1 MADVHVDKNLR
12 SYKGRKWTYLI
23 VATMLVLTAIV
34 INFAIN
40 NPDLAQ
46 KGVDTIAG
54 LPSWAF
60 PAIGTTV
67 GGLLFWV
74 GLKLEADWPE
84 YLGSALVAG
93 SIVGAEV
100 LLGWKNFELGGIVV
114 IPYAI
119 PLLVLMVLLMISNAK
134 TK

>member
-1 MADVHVDKNLR
+1 MAQHVVDHTHRTHK
-12 SYKGRKWTYLI
+12 SRKWTYLI
-23 VATMLVLTAIV
+23 VGVV
-34 INFAIN
+34 IILGAVVANFAMN
-40 NPDLAQ
+40 NPELAKQ
-46 KGVDTIAG
+46 GVDTIAG

-60 PAIGTTV
+60 PAGAAAL
-67 GGLLFWV
+67 GALLFYV

-100 LLGWKNFELGGIVV
+100 LLGWSNFEFGGIVV

-119 PLLVLMVLLMISNAK
+119 PALVLIVLLMISNAK

>member
-1 MADVHVDKNLR
+1 MAHVDKALR
-12 SYKGRKWTYLI
+12 NYKGRKWTYLI
-23 VATMLVLTAIV
+23 VGTLLVLAAVIV
-34 INFAIN
+34 NFAIN
-40 NPDLAQ
+40 NPELAE
-46 KGVDTIAG
+46 KGISTIAG

-60 PAIGTTV
+60 PAGGAV
-67 GGLLFWV
+67 VGLLIFYI

-84 YLGSALVAG
+84 YLGAAMIAG

-100 LLGWKNFELGGIVV
+100 LLGWNNFEFGGIVV

-119 PLLVLMVLLMISNAK
+119 PALVLMILLMVSNAK

>member
-1 MADVHVDKNLR
+1 MAHVDKALR

-23 VATMLVLTAIV
+23 VGTLLVLAAIIV
-34 INFAIN
+34 NFAVN
-40 NPDLAQ
+40 NPEIAE
-46 KGVDTIAG
+46 KGIETIAG

-60 PAIGTTV
+60 PAIG
-67 GGLLFWV
+67 GALGLIIFYV

-84 YLGSALVAG
+84 YLGATLVCA

-100 LLGWKNFELGGIVV
+100 LLGWSNFEFGGIAV

-119 PLLVLMVLLMISNAK
+119 PALVLMVLLMVSTAK

>member
-1 MADVHVDKNLR
+1 MAHVDKALR

-23 VATMLVLTAIV
+23 VGTLLVLAAIV
-34 INFAIN
+34 VNFAVN
-40 NPDLAQ
+40 NPELAE
-46 KGVDTIAG
+46 KGIATIAG

-60 PAIGTTV
+60 PAIGAV
-67 GGLLFWV
+67 VGLLVFYV

-84 YLGSALVAG
+84 YLGATLVAT
-93 SIVGAEV
+93 SIIGAEV
-100 LLGWKNFELGGIVV
+100 LLGWQNFEFGGIVV

-119 PLLVLMVLLMISNAK
+119 PALVLMILLMVSNAK